1 MASRVLAWGLMP
13 AFDAILFD
21 FDGVLIDSEPLHCAC
36 WAEVLAPW
44 GVRLEWEEYRSRYL
58 GMDDREMIPRIA
70 AAMEPP
76 LDWQILWAEYPNKRD
91 CLRKRLEQ
99 PPFLDELAGLLEN
112 LRREY
117 KLAVVST
124 SARVE
129 AEPPLE
135 AGNLRRYFEAVV
147 TGENTERHKPAPDPY
162 LLAARLI
169 GAIEPLVVEDSQP
182 GIASGLA
189 AGFAVLAVASA
200 AAMPGLLRAR
210 LAQQGSGASGP
221 AL

>member
-1 MASRVLAWGLMP
+1 MLAWGRMP

-21 FDGVLIDSEPLHCAC
+21 FDGVLVDSEPLHCAC
-36 WAEVLAPW
+36 WAEVLAPL

-70 AAMEPP
+70 AAMDPP
-76 LDWQILWAEYPNKRD
+76 LDWQALWAQYPNKRD

-99 PPFLDELAGLLEN
+99 PPFPAELTELLKN
-112 LRREY
+112 LRGEY

-129 AEPPLE
+129 VEPPLE
-135 AGNLRRYFEAVV
+135 AGNIRRYFDAVV

-162 LLAARLI
+162 LLAAGLI
-169 GAIEPLVVEDSQP
+169 GAKEPLVVEDSQP

-189 AGFAVLAVASA
+189 AGFAVLAVKSA
-200 AAMPGLLRAR
+200 AEMPELLRER
-210 LAQQGSGASGP
+210 LAQQG
-221 AL
+221 